1 MTAALVLDR
10 ATAGAEPRW
19 GTITELL
26 EASGA
31 YARLY
36 AAQFAQALAEVD

>member
-1 MTAALVLDR
+1 LSSRAHGELVS
-10 ATAGAEPRW
+10 AG
-19 GTITELL
+19 
-26 EASGA
+26 GA